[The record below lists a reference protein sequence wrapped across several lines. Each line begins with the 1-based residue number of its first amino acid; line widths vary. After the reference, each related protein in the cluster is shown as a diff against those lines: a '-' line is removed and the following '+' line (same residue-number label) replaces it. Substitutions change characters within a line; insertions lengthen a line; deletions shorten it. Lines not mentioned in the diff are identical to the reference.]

1 MAALLIDNQLITKRG
16 MQMRKFDF
24 QNAPPVK
31 RVETKIP
38 EWDPEAKFF
47 LDELRADVCM
57 QLVEHVTKLQEE
69 KTLDSKGVEMYAEM
83 LSRCLSN
90 EAGERPSKEWLMGT
104 SFTTLQRLGQEALR
118 LNGFDPESQVTAE
131 KN

>member
-1 MAALLIDNQLITKRG
+1 
-16 MQMRKFDF
+16 MRKFDF
-24 QNAPPVK
+24 QNAAPVK

-57 QLVEHVTKLQEE
+57 QLVERVTKLQEE
-69 KTLDSKGVEMYAEM
+69 KVLDSKGVEMYAEM

-90 EAGERPSKEWLMGT
+90 EAGERPSKEWLMQA
-104 SFTTLQRLGQEALR
+104 SFSTLQRVGNEALK
-118 LNGFDPESQVTAE
+118 LNGFDPASQMAAE

>member
-1 MAALLIDNQLITKRG
+1 
-16 MQMRKFDF
+16 MRKFDF

-38 EWDPEAKFF
+38 EWDEEAKFF

-57 QLVEHVTKLQEE
+57 QLVGQVSKLQAEN
-69 KTLDSKGVEMYAEM
+69 TLDVKGVEMYAEM

-90 EAGERPSKEWLMGT
+90 ESGERPTKEWLMQS
-104 SFTTLQRLGQEALR
+104 SFSVLQRVGNEALR
-118 LNGFDPESQVTAE
+118 LNGFDPASVAVAE